1 MPYYFQLPPIT
12 KLTPAQQTALN
23 ETKPLALSGGP
34 GTGKSVVSLWR
45 HVRNYST
52 ALRKSVLLTFTN
64 TLCTYLINSC
74 NALKNNDASLNSK
87 IQLAASNINT
97 STRWPM
103 TSFEEII
110 IDEAQDLSIDK
121 IKDYHRFARW
131 GLTYCADNNQIL
143 YRDHCTR
150 EEDFID
156 ILPQNVPCP
165 LDENFRNTYE
175 IIYFAKQLFSNF
187 LIQENT
193 LDLLK
198 LRGKTGRKPHLFI
211 TNNNYQKQIDTIIEI
226 IKQFHSLTHNIAVLV
241 PLKKDVDHYFYRLST
256 NLGNIVCSRYHNGIT
271 NCTIENVHITTF
283 KSAKGLEFDTVII
296 PDFQDF
302 RNNVVNLNVID
313 EEDYYVAI
321 TRAKNNLYLISS
333 KELLYLNPSSYDKEI
348 LK

>member
-52 ALRKSVLLTFTN
+52 EMRKSVLLTFTK
-64 TLCTYLINSC
+64 TLCTYLTNSC
-74 NALKNNDASLNSK
+74 LALKNSDESWNSK
-87 IQLAASNINT
+87 IQNAAFNINNPDNWTTT
-97 STRWPM
+97 SI
-103 TSFEEII
+103 EEII
-110 IDEAQDLSIDK
+110 IDEAQDLSNNK
-121 IKDYHRFARW
+121 INNYIPHATW
-131 GLTYCADNNQIL
+131 GLSYCADNNQIL
-143 YRDHCTR
+143 YKTHCTQEKEFLR
-150 EEDFID
+150 MF
-156 ILPQNVPCP
+156 PGNVPCP

-175 IIYFAKQLFSNF
+175 IIFFTKELFSNF

-211 TNNNYQKQIDTIIEI
+211 TKNNAQKQINIIIDI
-226 IKQFHSLTHNIAVLV
+226 IKQFYSPTHNIAILV
-241 PLKKDVDHYFYRLST
+241 PLRKHVDNYFNILSPK
-256 NLGNIVCSRYHNGIT
+256 LRNIVCSKYYNGLT
-271 NCTIENVHITTF
+271 NCSIENIHITTF

-302 RNNVVNLNVID
+302 HHNVSTLNVIN

-333 KELLYLNPSSYDKEI
+333 EELKYITPSSYEKEI
-348 LK
+348 L